1 MPMGHTAHLLLLE
14 ILSALQVFKGLAWGL
29 QEVQFQSVKL
39 AGLLNLAH
47 SFTPCFDLHHGF
59 FLWLPAQLTENSLPR
74 FNWEMAWLMRL
85 CSENSLDNNLVNG
98 KIVLCDNFLDT
109 TGLLSGA
116 AGVLVANTDPKDVAF
131 SYALPTTPLSLK
143 DNILIQSYVN
153 STSNPTAT
161 ILKSNVL
168 YDSSAPYIMSL
179 SSIGP
184 NPFAPNIL
192 KPDLAAPGVDILAA
206 WSPLGSPSA
215 FTGDKRAV
223 HYNIMFGTS
232 MSSPHAAGAAAY
244 VKSFHPNWS
253 SAAIKCAL
261 MTTAT
266 PMSPILNPE
275 AEFAYCAGHIDLVKA
290 VNPGLVYDA
299 SEDDYLKFM
308 CGQGYNARKLQT
320 VSGDSSSCSSKGKN
334 GTVWDVNQPS
344 FALSATIST
353 SIGPVVYRRTVTN
366 VGSATSTYKAQVI
379 ASHLLNFEVNPSV
392 LSFTDMGQK
401 KSFTATIEGTINV
414 PIVSAALVW
423 DDGSVQVRSPIV
435 V

>member
-1 MPMGHTAHLLLLE
+1 MGMGQTVHLLLLE

-29 QEVQFQSVKL
+29 QEVQFHQHVLLSIKL

-47 SFTPCFDLHHGF
+47 SVTPCFDLHRGF

-74 FNWEMAWLMRL
+74 FNWEMAMFMRL
-85 CSENSLDNNLVNG
+85 CSENSLDNNLVKG

-116 AGVLVANTDPKDVAF
+116 SGVLVANTDPKDVAF
-131 SYALPTTPLSLK
+131 SYALPTTHLSLK
-143 DNILIQSYVN
+143 DNILIQSYMN

-179 SSIGP
+179 SSRWP

-206 WSPLGSPSA
+206 WSPLGSPSG

-261 MTTAT
+261 MTTGCE
-266 PMSPILNPE
+266 S
-275 AEFAYCAGHIDLVKA
+275 
-290 VNPGLVYDA
+290 GLVYDA

-308 CGQGYNARKLQT
+308 CGQGYDARKLQT
-320 VSGDSSSCSSKGKN
+320 VSGDSISCSREGKN

-344 FALSATIST
+344 FALSASESQR
-353 SIGPVVYRRTVTN
+353 SIIHRYG
-366 VGSATSTYKAQVI
+366 AEEVI
-379 ASHLLNFEVNPSV
+379 HGH
-392 LSFTDMGQK
+392 D
-401 KSFTATIEGTINV
+401 
-414 PIVSAALVW
+414 
-423 DDGSVQVRSPIV
+423 
-435 V
+435 